1 MHHAYCLD
9 LYHLRRWT
17 KKHWLRFIYIHRIWI
32 HTICTSVV
40 TLPYN
45 FLWDGVHFS
54 NATVQPY
61 VFSSKQCPLVL
72 TDMKLTMYTV
82 GKAHTRP
89 DTLSSRCTLFDS
101 PEWLHSLWFNGHFV
115 GCNSILSHPL
125 VPTGEITGS
134 GLIHKTQ
141 RTTLES
147 LLQFE
152 PSNHNGRMRL
162 PFFPWCGVCM
172 CGQVCTWRLAKQV
185 YIPWARRLGLM
196 CLYSS
201 HLFSFFLTWEMVV
214 FLCCF
219 AGFALQNFHS

>member
-1 MHHAYCLD
+1 MNKKTTATLHLHPQN
-9 LYHLRRWT
+9 LYTHNL
-17 KKHWLRFIYIHRIWI
+17 
-32 HTICTSVV
+32 
-40 TLPYN
+40 
-45 FLWDGVHFS
+45 HFS
-54 NATVQPY
+54 GYAAIQ
-61 VFSSKQCPLVL
+61 FSL
-72 TDMKLTMYTV
+72 TRCALQQRNRAAIRFFIQTMYTV
-82 GKAHTRP
+82 GEAHTRP
-89 DTLSSRCTLFDS
+89 DTLSSRCTLFHS

-152 PSNHNGRMRL
+152 PSNHNGWMRL

-172 CGQVCTWRLAKQV
+172 CGQVCTGRVAKQV

-201 HLFSFFLTWEMVV
+201 HLFSFFSNLRW
-214 FLCCF
+214 
-219 AGFALQNFHS
+219 